1 MGSWLRGLSLG
12 CMLLAGLTAS
22 GAVLALDRIKIEL
35 GGAHFELEYVADPQ
49 SRRLGLMGRP
59 SLPAGTGMLFDFPD
73 GTTPAIW
80 MRNMQISLDLV
91 YIDAN
96 GTIAQIFPRVPPCQA
111 MPCEV
116 YHASRPLRFV
126 LELPAGT
133 AGTESGRRAA
143 GATGHTSA
151 ETRPTRIAW
160 HRSQGVCQ
168 RPLLIFSQ

>member
-133 AGTESGRRAA
+133 AAEQSLAVGQPVPLGT
-143 GATGHTSA
+143 
-151 ETRPTRIAW
+151 
-160 HRSQGVCQ
+160 
-168 RPLLIFSQ
+168 LLQKPAPRE

>member
-1 MGSWLRGLSLG
+1 MRPWLRTWSWAGV
-12 CMLLAGLTAS
+12 LLAALTAS
-22 GAVLALDRIKIEL
+22 AAVQALDRIKLEL

-49 SRRLGLMGRP
+49 SRRLGLMGRS

-96 GTIAQIFPRVPPCQA
+96 GTIAQIYPRVPPCQA

-116 YHASRPLRFV
+116 YQASRPLRFV

-133 AGTESGRRAA
+133 AAEQGLAVGQRVPLGT
-143 GATGHTSA
+143 
-151 ETRPTRIAW
+151 
-160 HRSQGVCQ
+160 
-168 RPLLIFSQ
+168 LLQKPAPRE